1 MNINDMI
8 SPQTRAKVYQV
19 LMIVGLTLG
28 ALGTGIG
35 AVAASG
41 FTLPAAVTAVFLTL
55 NAVYAYV
62 AGAFNFVAK
71 ANVPTQETT
80 PAVHLVETDA
90 AKVAELFAR
99 VEEGRITGLPDRPVN
114 RENVEAH
121 KEAMLGE
128 LTEQNIRDIQDT
140 IASVPTQDQYQ
151 PGGVALTVEDED
163 EDA

>member
-1 MNINDMI
+1 MSMNINDMI

-41 FTLPAAVTAVFLTL
+41 FAVPAVVTAVFLTL

-71 ANVPTQETT
+71 ANTPTGDSI
-80 PAVHLVETDA
+80 V
-90 AKVAELFAR
+90 
-99 VEEGRITGLPDRPVN
+99 GLPDRPVN

-121 KEAMLGE
+121 KEVMLGE
-128 LTEQNIRDIQDT
+128 LTAQNGRDIQDT
-140 IASVPTQDQYQ
+140 LASVPTEDQYQ
-151 PGGVALTVEDED
+151 PGGV

>member
-1 MNINDMI
+1 MSMNINDMI

-35 AVAASG
+35 AVASSG
-41 FTLPAAVTAVFLTL
+41 FTVPAAVTAVFLTL

-71 ANVPTQETT
+71 ANTPTDDTLI
-80 PAVHLVETDA
+80 V
-90 AKVAELFAR
+90 
-99 VEEGRITGLPDRPVN
+99 GLPDRPVN
-114 RENVEAH
+114 RENVDAH
-121 KEAMLGE
+121 KEVMLGE
-128 LTEQNIRDIQDT
+128 LTEQNIRDIQDAL
-140 IASVPTQDQYQ
+140 ASVPTEDQYQ
-151 PGGVALTVEDED
+151 PGGVEEED

>member
-1 MNINDMI
+1 MSMNINDMI

-41 FTLPAAVTAVFLTL
+41 FAVPAAVTAVFLTL

-71 ANVPTQETT
+71 ANTPTDDTLI
-80 PAVHLVETDA
+80 V
-90 AKVAELFAR
+90 
-99 VEEGRITGLPDRPVN
+99 GLPDRPVN
-114 RENVEAH
+114 RENVDAH
-121 KEAMLGE
+121 KEVMLGE
-128 LTEQNIRDIQDT
+128 LTEQNIRDIQDAL
-140 IASVPTQDQYQ
+140 ASVPTEDQYQ
-151 PGGVALTVEDED
+151 PGGV

>member
-1 MNINDMI
+1 MSMNINDMI

-35 AVAASG
+35 AVASSG
-41 FTLPAAVTAVFLTL
+41 FTVPAAVTAVFLTL

-71 ANVPTQETT
+71 ANTPTDDTLI
-80 PAVHLVETDA
+80 V
-90 AKVAELFAR
+90 
-99 VEEGRITGLPDRPVN
+99 GLPDRPVN
-114 RENVEAH
+114 RENVDAH
-121 KEAMLGE
+121 KEVMLGE
-128 LTEQNIRDIQDT
+128 LTEQNIRDIQD
-140 IASVPTQDQYQ
+140 ALSSVPTEDQWT
-151 PGGVALTVEDED
+151 ALTVEDED

>member
-8 SPQTRAKVYQV
+8 SPQARAKVYQV

-41 FTLPAAVTAVFLTL
+41 FTVPAVVTAVFLTI

-71 ANVPTQETT
+71 ANVPT
-80 PAVHLVETDA
+80 
-90 AKVAELFAR
+90 
-99 VEEGRITGLPDRPVN
+99 IIGLPDRPVD
-114 RENVEAH
+114 REQVDAYKTE
-121 KEAMLGE
+121 MLAE

-140 IASVPTQDQYQ
+140 LASVPTQDQYQ
-151 PGGVALTVEDED
+151 PGGIALEVEDED
-163 EDA
+163 A

>member
-1 MNINDMI
+1 MSMNINDMI

-41 FTLPAAVTAVFLTL
+41 FTVPAAVTAAFLTL

-71 ANVPTQETT
+71 ANT
-80 PAVHLVETDA
+80 PIV
-90 AKVAELFAR
+90 
-99 VEEGRITGLPDRPVN
+99 GLPDRPVN
-114 RENVEAH
+114 RENVDAH
-121 KEAMLGE
+121 KEVMLGE
-128 LTEQNIRDIQDT
+128 LTEQNIRALKDAL
-140 IASVPTQDQYQ
+140 ASVPTQGQYQ

-163 EDA
+163 A

>member
-1 MNINDMI
+1 MSMNINDMI

-41 FTLPAAVTAVFLTL
+41 FTVPAAVTAVFLTL

-71 ANVPTQETT
+71 ANTPTDDTNVINVNTT
-80 PAVHLVETDA
+80 RYTTSGEPY
-90 AKVAELFAR
+90 
-99 VEEGRITGLPDRPVN
+99 ITGLPDRPVN
-114 RENVEAH
+114 RENVDAH
-121 KEAMLGE
+121 KEVMLGE
-128 LTEQNIRDIQDT
+128 LTEQNIRDTQDAL
-140 IASVPTQDQYQ
+140 ASVPTEDQYQ
-151 PGGVALTVEDED
+151 PGGV

>member
-1 MNINDMI
+1 MSMNINDMI

-35 AVAASG
+35 AVTASG
-41 FTLPAAVTAVFLTL
+41 FTLPAAVTAAFLAL

-71 ANVPTQETT
+71 ANTPTDGI
-80 PAVHLVETDA
+80 V
-90 AKVAELFAR
+90 
-99 VEEGRITGLPDRPVN
+99 GLPDRPVN
-114 RENVEAH
+114 RENVDAH

-128 LTEQNIRDIQDT
+128 LTEQNLRDIQDAL
-140 IASVPTQDQYQ
+140 ASVPTQDLYQ
-151 PGGVALTVEDED
+151 PVEDED

>member
-1 MNINDMI
+1 MSMNINDMI

-35 AVAASG
+35 AVTASG
-41 FTLPAAVTAVFLTL
+41 FTLPAAVTAAFLAL

-71 ANVPTQETT
+71 ANTPTDDT
-80 PAVHLVETDA
+80 PPY
-90 AKVAELFAR
+90 
-99 VEEGRITGLPDRPVN
+99 ITGLPYRPVN
-114 RENVEAH
+114 RENVDAH

-128 LTEQNIRDIQDT
+128 LTEQNLRDIQDAL
-140 IASVPTQDQYQ
+140 ASVPTQDLYQ
-151 PGGVALTVEDED
+151 PVEDED

>member
-1 MNINDMI
+1 MSMNINDMI

-41 FTLPAAVTAVFLTL
+41 FTVPAVVTAVFLAL

-71 ANVPTQETT
+71 ANTPTDDTLI
-80 PAVHLVETDA
+80 V
-90 AKVAELFAR
+90 
-99 VEEGRITGLPDRPVN
+99 GLPDRPVN
-114 RENVEAH
+114 RENVDAH

-128 LTEQNIRDIQDT
+128 LTEQNVRDIQDT
-140 IASVPTQDQYQ
+140 IASVPTEDQYQ
-151 PGGVALTVEDED
+151 PVEEED

>member
-1 MNINDMI
+1 MSMNINDMI

-41 FTLPAAVTAVFLTL
+41 FTVPAAVTAVFLTL

-71 ANVPTQETT
+71 ANTPTDI
-80 PAVHLVETDA
+80 V
-90 AKVAELFAR
+90 
-99 VEEGRITGLPDRPVN
+99 GLPDRPVN
-114 RENVEAH
+114 RENVDAH
-121 KEAMLGE
+121 KEVMLGE
-128 LTEQNIRDIQDT
+128 LTAQNLRDIQDAM
-140 IASVPTQDQYQ
+140 ASVPTEDQYQ
-151 PGGVALTVEDED
+151 PGGV

>member
-1 MNINDMI
+1 MSMNINDII

-41 FTLPAAVTAVFLTL
+41 FTVPAAVTAVFLTL

-71 ANVPTQETT
+71 ANTPTDI
-80 PAVHLVETDA
+80 V
-90 AKVAELFAR
+90 
-99 VEEGRITGLPDRPVN
+99 GLPDRPVN
-114 RENVEAH
+114 RENVDAH
-121 KEAMLGE
+121 KEVMLGE
-128 LTEQNIRDIQDT
+128 LTEQNIRDIQDAL
-140 IASVPTQDQYQ
+140 ASVPTEDQYQ
-151 PGGVALTVEDED
+151 PGGV

>member
-1 MNINDMI
+1 MSMNINDMI

-35 AVAASG
+35 AVTASG
-41 FTLPAAVTAVFLTL
+41 FTLPAAVTAAFLAL

-71 ANVPTQETT
+71 ANTPTDGI
-80 PAVHLVETDA
+80 V
-90 AKVAELFAR
+90 
-99 VEEGRITGLPDRPVN
+99 GLPDRPVN
-114 RENVEAH
+114 RENVDAH
-121 KEAMLGE
+121 KEVMLGE
-128 LTEQNIRDIQDT
+128 LMEQNIRDIQDAL
-140 IASVPTQDQYQ
+140 ASVPTQDQYQ
-151 PGGVALTVEDED
+151 PVEDED

>member
-1 MNINDMI
+1 MSMNINDMI
-8 SPQTRAKVYQV
+8 SPQTRAKVYKV

-41 FTLPAAVTAVFLTL
+41 FTVPAVVTAVFLTL

-71 ANVPTQETT
+71 VNTPTGDSI
-80 PAVHLVETDA
+80 VC
-90 AKVAELFAR
+90 
-99 VEEGRITGLPDRPVN
+99 LPDRPVN
-114 RENVEAH
+114 RENVDAH
-121 KEAMLGE
+121 KEVMLGE
-128 LTEQNIRDIQDT
+128 LTEQNIRDIQDAL
-140 IASVPTQDQYQ
+140 ASVPTEDQYQ
-151 PGGVALTVEDED
+151 PGGV

>member
-1 MNINDMI
+1 MSMNINDMI

-41 FTLPAAVTAVFLTL
+41 FTVPAAVTAAFLTL

-71 ANVPTQETT
+71 ANTPTDDTFT
-80 PAVHLVETDA
+80 GDSIV
-90 AKVAELFAR
+90 
-99 VEEGRITGLPDRPVN
+99 GLPDRPVN
-114 RENVEAH
+114 RENVDAH
-121 KEAMLGE
+121 KEIMLGE
-128 LTEQNIRDIQDT
+128 LTAQNLRDIQDAL
-140 IASVPTQDQYQ
+140 ASVPTEDQWT
-151 PGGVALTVEDED
+151 ALTVEEED

>member
-1 MNINDMI
+1 MSMNINDMI

-41 FTLPAAVTAVFLTL
+41 FTVPAVVTAVFLTL

-71 ANVPTQETT
+71 VNTPTTYT
-80 PAVHLVETDA
+80 PYT
-90 AKVAELFAR
+90 
-99 VEEGRITGLPDRPVN
+99 TGLPDRPVN
-114 RENVEAH
+114 RENVDAH

-128 LTEQNIRDIQDT
+128 LTAQNVRDIQDT
-140 IASVPTQDQYQ
+140 LASVPTEDLYQ
-151 PGGVALTVEDED
+151 PVEDED

>member
-1 MNINDMI
+1 MSMNINDMI

-41 FTLPAAVTAVFLTL
+41 FTVPAAVTAAFLTL

-71 ANVPTQETT
+71 ANTPTDDTLI
-80 PAVHLVETDA
+80 V
-90 AKVAELFAR
+90 
-99 VEEGRITGLPDRPVN
+99 GLPDRPVN
-114 RENVEAH
+114 RENVDAH
-121 KEAMLGE
+121 KEVMLGE
-128 LTEQNIRDIQDT
+128 LTEQNIRDIQD
-140 IASVPTQDQYQ
+140 ALSSVPTEDQWT
-151 PGGVALTVEDED
+151 ALTVEDED

>member
-35 AVAASG
+35 AVASSG
-41 FTLPAAVTAVFLTL
+41 FTVPAAVTAVFLTL

-71 ANVPTQETT
+71 ANTLTQEEYT
-80 PAVHLVETDA
+80 
-90 AKVAELFAR
+90 
-99 VEEGRITGLPDRPVN
+99 IIGLPDRPVD
-114 RENVEAH
+114 REQVDTYKTE
-121 KEAMLGE
+121 MLAE

-140 IASVPTQDQYQ
+140 LASVPTEDQYR
-151 PGGVALTVEDED
+151 PGGV

>member
-1 MNINDMI
+1 MSMNINDMI

-35 AVAASG
+35 AVTASG

-55 NAVYAYV
+55 NAVYSYV

-71 ANVPTQETT
+71 ANTPTDDTLI
-80 PAVHLVETDA
+80 V
-90 AKVAELFAR
+90 
-99 VEEGRITGLPDRPVN
+99 GLPDRPVN

-121 KEAMLGE
+121 KAEMLGE
-128 LTEQNIRDIQDT
+128 LSEQNLRDIQDT
-140 IASVPTQDQYQ
+140 IASVPTEDQWT
-151 PGGVALTVEDED
+151 ALTVEEED

>member
-1 MNINDMI
+1 MTMNINDMI

-35 AVAASG
+35 AIAASG
-41 FTLPAAVTAVFLTL
+41 FTMPAAVTAVFLTL

-71 ANVPTQETT
+71 ANTPTDETNF
-80 PAVHLVETDA
+80 VRIETESATHILNPEYDHY
-90 AKVAELFAR
+90 
-99 VEEGRITGLPDRPVN
+99 ITSLPDRPVN

-121 KEAMLGE
+121 KEAMLAA
-128 LTEQNIRDIQDT
+128 LNEQNVRDIQDT
-140 IASVPTQDQYQ
+140 IGSVPVEDQYQ
-151 PGGVALTVEDED
+151 PGGVTLKVED
-163 EDA
+163 DA

>member
-1 MNINDMI
+1 MSMNINDMI

-41 FTLPAAVTAVFLTL
+41 FTVPAAVTAAFLTL

-71 ANVPTQETT
+71 ANTPTDDTLI
-80 PAVHLVETDA
+80 V
-90 AKVAELFAR
+90 
-99 VEEGRITGLPDRPVN
+99 GLPDRPVN
-114 RENVEAH
+114 RENVDAH
-121 KEAMLGE
+121 KEVMLGE
-128 LTEQNIRDIQDT
+128 LTEQNVRDIQD
-140 IASVPTQDQYQ
+140 ALSPVPTEDQYQ
-151 PGGVALTVEDED
+151 PDGVEEEG

>member
-1 MNINDMI
+1 MSMNINDMI

-41 FTLPAAVTAVFLTL
+41 FTVPAAVTAAFLTL

-71 ANVPTQETT
+71 ANTPTGDSI
-80 PAVHLVETDA
+80 V
-90 AKVAELFAR
+90 
-99 VEEGRITGLPDRPVN
+99 GLPDRPVN
-114 RENVEAH
+114 RENVDAH

-128 LTEQNIRDIQDT
+128 LAAQNVRDIQDT
-140 IASVPTQDQYQ
+140 LASVPTEDQWT
-151 PGGVALTVEDED
+151 ALTVEEED

>member
-1 MNINDMI
+1 MSMNINDMI

-41 FTLPAAVTAVFLTL
+41 FTVPAAVTAAFLTL

-71 ANVPTQETT
+71 ANTPTGDTN
-80 PAVHLVETDA
+80 PYIAY
-90 AKVAELFAR
+90 
-99 VEEGRITGLPDRPVN
+99 LPDRPVN
-114 RENVEAH
+114 RENVDAH
-121 KEAMLGE
+121 KEVMLGE
-128 LTEQNIRDIQDT
+128 LTEQNIRDIQDAL
-140 IASVPTQDQYQ
+140 ASVPTEDQYQ
-151 PGGVALTVEDED
+151 PGGV

>member
-1 MNINDMI
+1 MSMNINDMI

-35 AVAASG
+35 AVTASG
-41 FTLPAAVTAVFLTL
+41 FTMPAAVTAIFLTL

-71 ANVPTQETT
+71 ANTPTGDSI
-80 PAVHLVETDA
+80 V
-90 AKVAELFAR
+90 
-99 VEEGRITGLPDRPVN
+99 GLPDRPVN
-114 RENVEAH
+114 RENVDAH

-128 LTEQNIRDIQDT
+128 LTEQNIRDIQDAL
-140 IASVPTQDQYQ
+140 ASVPTEDQYQ
-151 PGGVALTVEDED
+151 PGGV

>member
-1 MNINDMI
+1 MSMNINDMI
-8 SPQTRAKVYQV
+8 SPQTRAKVYKV

-35 AVAASG
+35 AVTASG

-71 ANVPTQETT
+71 VNTPTN
-80 PAVHLVETDA
+80 PYIV
-90 AKVAELFAR
+90 
-99 VEEGRITGLPDRPVN
+99 GLPDRPVN
-114 RENVEAH
+114 RENVDAH

-128 LTEQNIRDIQDT
+128 LTEQNVRDIQDT
-140 IASVPTQDQYQ
+140 IASVPTEDQWT
-151 PGGVALTVEDED
+151 ALTVEEEDED